1 MTITLD
7 TLQAALRKRDNREKT
22 AVHHVNNVT
31 RTSGWDIA
39 HNVEDDKPS
48 GFTYTIRNLQIH
60 VEAKYIKRDG
70 SLKKRG
76 LELIRQFKEIVFNA
90 DVSDPQIAEFR

>member
-7 TLQAALRKRDNREKT
+7 KLQAALRKRDNREKG

-39 HNVEDDKPS
+39 HNVEDDKPN
-48 GFTYTIRNLQIH
+48 GFVYTIRGLQIH
-60 VEAKYIKRDG
+60 VEPKYIKRDG

-90 DVSDPQIAEFR
+90 DVTDTPALA